1 MQISKSRTAKSCS
14 ANEKLMTGRDSG
26 AREVARENLDFMD
39 APPLIHRPDPKIPLL
54 QFKYGA
60 IGGRGR

>member
-1 MQISKSRTAKSCS
+1 
-14 ANEKLMTGRDSG
+14 MTGRDSG